1 LGESQKRCCRAL
13 CRAAL
18 AFLLLVSLAL
28 AQQFRSSVSGVI
40 TDPGG
45 ATVAGARVTGVQ
57 IETGTRYNSVST
69 SDGRYS
75 LVQLLAG
82 TYRIEVEAPGFKR
95 FVREPITVTADQQV
109 GVSIGLQVG
118 AQIETVTVAANTPLL
133 DTENALQGEVI
144 NMRDVDNL
152 PLNGRTPIMFTQLS
166 PGIAL
171 TTNITQTTPFDN
183 GQAADWAMGG
193 AAANQNE
200 LLLDGN
206 DNTQPEV
213 GQLAYSPP
221 QDAVQHVVVETDD
234 VDAALA
240 TPEEEPST

>member
-1 LGESQKRCCRAL
+1 
-13 CRAAL
+13 
-18 AFLLLVSLAL
+18 
-28 AQQFRSSVSGVI
+28 
-40 TDPGG
+40 
-45 ATVAGARVTGVQ
+45 
-57 IETGTRYNSVST
+57 
-69 SDGRYS
+69 
-75 LVQLLAG
+75 
-82 TYRIEVEAPGFKR
+82 
-95 FVREPITVTADQQV
+95 
-109 GVSIGLQVG
+109 
-118 AQIETVTVAANTPLL
+118 LL
-133 DTENALQGEVI
+133 DTENASQGEVM